1 MPKVKT
7 QSQAMKEM
15 MKAMATMNKRMAQTQ
30 PNLPKPVKSKANPNP
45 ANPQV
50 PMAMSPFPTS
60 GNGIGVAICPRCGH
74 NFRANKVLR
83 DCPDCGL
90 TVAEEDSEGE
100 LEWTENM
107 KEPIP
112 DFVYKSQAPEEIF
125 YKSIRWYY
133 DKWISQYKGNP
144 SSRLK

>member
-1 MPKVKT
+1 MTPKVRTK
-7 QSQAMKEM
+7 SQAMKDM
-15 MKAMATMNKRMAQTQ
+15 MKAMATMNKRMAQASGRTVIR
-30 PNLPKPVKSKANPNP
+30 KSSKASSKNPMP
-45 ANPQV
+45 

-60 GNGIGVAICPRCGH
+60 GNRLGIAICPRCGH
-74 NFRANKVLR
+74 NFRANKILK

-112 DFVYKSQAPEEIF
+112 DFVYQNQAPEEIF